1 MGGKGLCKTP
11 VWRNLTCCRDEIGVE
26 EGRGGSVGSVAVI
39 FGVLKAV
46 VLAGGRMLGGLMV
59 GTWGVSR

>member
-1 MGGKGLCKTP
+1 MRSR
-11 VWRNLTCCRDEIGVE
+11 WRG
-26 EGRGGSVGSVAVI
+26 GRGGSVGSVAVI

-59 GTWGVSR
+59 GTWGGVKVRNKCPLEDA